1 MKASTLLLG
10 LLGALASHAAA
21 AATTTTTLYPHVPLL
36 LWSKRPVFHSR
47 EAYSNAVLDEVD
59 VAAALNVAR
68 NHETA
73 QDDYRL
79 LNHDDVELDTSE
91 ALCVFLRANIGA
103 EDLKDAAFVQRAI
116 KTSKS
121 SVVVPHTTRSKPLR
135 SALLTEGNAKAP
147 VVNIHKLND
156 WLSSDAAKQ
165 LFSNGRTDLLVV
177 DVPDTI
183 PTQDVDGLIKAA
195 TEALLD
201 ASKQRVDFALT
212 GDAVDPIVKTSSRRL
227 ATTPTDVKKSTLV
240 CEVDYKLGFS
250 GGKAFCFSHYVHMTP
265 DVLAALTFGFIFVF
279 LTYVGISVLMAI
291 QTPTRF
297 PHHGPP
303 KGKEF

>member
-1 MKASTLLLG
+1 MKASSLLLG

-36 LWSKRPVFHSR
+36 MWSKRPLFHSR

-68 NHETA
+68 NHETS

-79 LNHDDVELDTSE
+79 LNHDDVELDSAE

-103 EDLKDAAFVQRAI
+103 EDLKNAAFVQSAI
-116 KTSKS
+116 KDSKS
-121 SVVVPHTTRSKPLR
+121 SVVVPHTTRAKPLR
-135 SALLTEGNAKAP
+135 SALLNEGNAKAP
-147 VVNIHKLND
+147 VVDILKVKD
-156 WLSSDAAKQ
+156 WLKTSAAQQ
-165 LFSNGRTDLLVV
+165 LLSNGRSDLLVV
-177 DVPDTI
+177 EVPESI
-183 PTQDVDGLIKAA
+183 PKEDVDGLIKGA
-195 TEALLD
+195 TEALLA

-212 GDAVDPIVKTSSRRL
+212 GDAVDPIVKVSTRRL
-227 ATTPTDVKKSTLV
+227 ATTPTDVKKTDVV
-240 CEVDYKLGFS
+240 CEIDYKLGFS

-265 DVLAALTFGFIFVF
+265 DVLAGIVFGFIFVF
-279 LTYVGISVLMAI
+279 LTYVGITVLMAI